1 VGDRVRSLC
10 WEDPLE
16 KGKGY
21 PLLDS
26 GLENSMDHIVHGLTK
41 SQTQLNDSLSFFQC
55 DQMNIISSRNYNFI
69 IFFSFMVGPN
79 YPLACKLCMFYS
91 NRLNYRIYLHLMI
104 NNDSYFS
111 VRLWLLCFVYLTLK
125 KKSKPVKVNVLLLFS
140 HSVMSNSL
148 WPHGLQH
155 ARLPSPSLSS
165 GVCSNSCPLNQWCH
179 PTISCS
185 VVPFASCLQSFPA
198 SGSFQMN

>member
-1 VGDRVRSLC
+1 
-10 WEDPLE
+10 
-16 KGKGY
+16 
-21 PLLDS
+21 
-26 GLENSMDHIVHGLTK
+26 
-41 SQTQLNDSLSFFQC
+41 
-55 DQMNIISSRNYNFI
+55 
-69 IFFSFMVGPN
+69 MVGPN

-179 PTISCS
+179 PTISS
-185 VVPFASCLQSFPA
+185 SASCPPTICLLPIQPSPPALSLSQHQGLFKWIRSSHQVAKVLEFQLQHQSFQWIIRID
-198 SGSFQMN
+198 FL